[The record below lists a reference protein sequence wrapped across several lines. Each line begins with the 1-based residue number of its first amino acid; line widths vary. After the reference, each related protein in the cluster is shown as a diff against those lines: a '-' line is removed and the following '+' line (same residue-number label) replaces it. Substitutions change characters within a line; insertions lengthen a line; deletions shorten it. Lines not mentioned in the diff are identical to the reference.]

1 MADRISGTREWA
13 VKNVNCVNGCEHNC
27 RYCYARWNAV
37 ERFHRIEEGAWE
49 NPQVREKDVRKQ
61 YGKIDGQIMFPT
73 THDITP
79 TILEP
84 CMEVLENLLRPG
96 NQVLV
101 VSKPHIDCIQT
112 ICDKFTAYRDQILFR
127 FTIGAM
133 FDHILRYWEPG
144 APCFAERV
152 ASLVYAWKHGY
163 QTSVSVEPMLD
174 APNVVTMFHCLKPV
188 VTHSIWIGK
197 MNKID
202 QRVKVETSEDE
213 AFVKLTKWNQRNQ
226 VIEEIYH
233 QLKNEPLVRWKES
246 IKEVL
251 GLELATEAGLDE

>member
-37 ERFHRIEEGAWE
+37 ERFHRIEEGEWE
-49 NPQVREKDVRKQ
+49 TPHVRQKDVRKQ

-79 TILEP
+79 AVLEP
-84 CMEVLENLLRPG
+84 CMVVLENLLRPG

-101 VSKPHIDCIQT
+101 VSKPHLDCIQA
-112 ICDKFTAYRDQILFR
+112 ICDKFDKYKDQILFR

-133 FDHILRYWEPG
+133 NDAILRYWEPG

-152 ASLVYAWKHGY
+152 SALVYAWKHGFD
-163 QTSVSVEPMLD
+163 TSVSVEPMLD
-174 APNVVTMFHCLKPV
+174 SENVVTMFHALKPV
-188 VTHSIWIGK
+188 VTHSIWIGR
-197 MNKID
+197 MNKIASRVKIETNED
-202 QRVKVETSEDE
+202 KAFVTSIEWGQREQRVV
-213 AFVKLTKWNQRNQ
+213 
-226 VIEEIYH
+226 EIYH

-246 IKEVL
+246 FKEVL
-251 GLELATEAGLDE
+251 GLELATEAGLDR